1 MLFSAED
8 QLHSSPKNINVQN
21 VRSTNIYCLR
31 HLRNFDSPKSE
42 KNTPNE
48 SDEEDTKGK
57 IVSNRFHFNVIRY
70 GGPAFSPQ

>member
-1 MLFSAED
+1 M
-8 QLHSSPKNINVQN
+8 
-21 VRSTNIYCLR
+21 
-31 HLRNFDSPKSE
+31 RNFDSPKSE

-57 IVSNRFHFNVIRY
+57 IASNRFHFNVIRY